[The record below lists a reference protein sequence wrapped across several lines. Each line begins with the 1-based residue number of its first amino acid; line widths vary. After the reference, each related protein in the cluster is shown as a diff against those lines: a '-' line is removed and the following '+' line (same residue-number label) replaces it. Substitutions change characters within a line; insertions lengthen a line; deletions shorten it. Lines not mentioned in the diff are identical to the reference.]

1 MISFLKIS
9 AKFQSTIQFADYDHT
24 KFSAAE
30 LPISGTTPPQPGRF
44 LFPVRAETP
53 PCSLGFSSFDRPSER
68 EREDMSAGVA
78 RGRLS
83 GERKA
88 WRKNHPHG
96 FVAKPETAP
105 DGSANLMVWHCTIP
119 GRAGTDWEGG
129 NYPLTLYFTEDYPSK
144 APKCM
149 FPKDFFHLNVYGS
162 GMGWRPSITVRQILV
177 GIQDLLHQPNP
188 ASPAKYVEYQLF
200 VKDPAEYQRRVRQQ
214 AKQYPALV

>member
-88 WRKNHPHG
+88 WRKNHPH
-96 FVAKPETAP
+96 
-105 DGSANLMVWHCTIP
+105 
-119 GRAGTDWEGG
+119 TDWEGG